1 MSQKNHATVAVTGVT
16 GALGSRIA
24 ARLADRGVP
33 QLLVGRRPDR
43 MPELPGAQR
52 RGPAAY
58 ADASAMRKALE
69 GASTLVL
76 VSAHRTV
83 RRLEEHASA
92 VEAAIAVGVDRVLYV
107 SLVGAAPTATYLN
120 ARDQWLT
127 EQFLAGAGIR
137 HTVLRAG
144 FYTST
149 PAALADEEFVVGGP
163 APTGRAAFVTHE
175 DIADVITA
183 VALDEGPR
191 SEHDGVTLEIT
202 GPEALTLDE
211 AVTRIAAA
219 TGRPYRYEPETLE
232 EAFTRRWRRGM
243 SGEQIETWISWYQ
256 AIEKGEISTVTDV
269 VPRITGSPA
278 TPVSDAAWWPAPNTA
293 RGTAE
298 LGRGRS

>member
-1 MSQKNHATVAVTGVT
+1 MSEKSHATVAVTGVT

-33 QLLVGRRPDR
+33 QLLVGRNPDR

-58 ADASAMRKALE
+58 ADAYAMREALE
-69 GASTLVL
+69 GASTLIL
-76 VSAHRTV
+76 VSAHRTG
-83 RRLEEHASA
+83 RRLEEHATA

-127 EQFLAGAGIR
+127 EQFLAEAGIR

-144 FYTST
+144 FYTSA

-191 SEHDGVTLEIT
+191 SEHDGATLEIT

-219 TGRPYRYEPETLE
+219 TGRPYRYEPETPE
-232 EAFTRRWRRGM
+232 QAFARRWRRGM
-243 SGEQIETWISWYQ
+243 SGTQIETWISWYQ
-256 AIEKGEISTVTDV
+256 AIEKGEVSTVTDI
-269 VPRITGSPA
+269 VPRLTGSPA
-278 TPVSDAAWWPAPNTA
+278 TPISDAAWWPAPNTA
-293 RGTAE
+293 RGTAAPR
-298 LGRGRS
+298 RG

>member
-1 MSQKNHATVAVTGVT
+1 MSEKNHATVAVTGVT
-16 GALGSRIA
+16 GALGGRIA

-33 QLLVGRRPDR
+33 QLLVGRNPDR

-58 ADASAMRKALE
+58 ADACAMRKALE

-76 VSAHRTV
+76 VSAHRTG

-127 EQFLAGAGIR
+127 EQFLTGAGIR

-149 PAALADEEFVVGGP
+149 PAALADEEFVVSGP
-163 APTGRAAFVTHE
+163 ANTGRAAFVTHE

-183 VALDEGPR
+183 VVLDEGPR
-191 SEHDGVTLEIT
+191 SEHDGATLEIT

-211 AVTRIAAA
+211 AVTRIAAV

-232 EAFTRRWRRGM
+232 RAFARRWRRGM
-243 SGEQIETWISWYQ
+243 SGTQIETWISWYQ

-269 VPRITGSPA
+269 VPRLTGSPA
-278 TPVSDAAWWPAPNTA
+278 TPISDAAWWPAPNTA

-298 LGRGRS
+298 LRRG